1 MSTRAVHRMSHELDD
16 AAIQNLIT
24 RMEFRGK
31 DPHFTK
37 LRDAYLDKLPQGS
50 IAHLLDLGCGTGVV
64 ARAVA
69 LRAGLA
75 GRVSGV
81 DQSPALIEAA
91 RCLAAEDGVGDRVKF
106 HVGDAHALDYAN
118 ESFDAVIAHTLISH
132 VTEPL
137 TVLKEAARVL
147 RPGSMVAI
155 FDGDYVSLS
164 FACADSALGKAMDE
178 ALVTNTFTNPRIM
191 RDLPHMLPQAG
202 LDLVETLAHVY
213 TEIGIGSYF
222 PSFAETYAPQ
232 VSRAGLMR
240 AEQVDAWLTEQRRA
254 LEQGTFFATCN
265 YYTYLARRPGAAYT

>member
-1 MSTRAVHRMSHELDD
+1 MSARAVHRFSHELDD
-16 AAIQNLIT
+16 AAVQNLIT

-31 DPHFTK
+31 DPAFTR
-37 LRDAYLDKLPQGS
+37 LRDAYLDKLPQGP
-50 IAHLLDLGCGTGVV
+50 AVHFLDLGCGTGVV
-64 ARAVA
+64 TRAVA
-69 LRAGLA
+69 GRDGFA
-75 GRVSGV
+75 GRVTGV

-91 RCLAAEDGVGDRVKF
+91 RRLAAEDGVGDQVKF
-106 HVGDAHALDYAN
+106 DVGDAHALDYAD

-178 ALVTNTFTNPRIM
+178 ALVTSTFSNPRVM
-191 RDLPHMLPQAG
+191 RDLPHLLPQAG
-202 LDLVETLAHVY
+202 LELVETLAHVY
-213 TEIGIGSYF
+213 TEIGTGSYF

-232 VSRAGLMR
+232 VSRAGPMP
-240 AEQVDAWLTEQRRA
+240 AEQVDSWLAEQRRA
-254 LEQGTFFATCN
+254 LEERTFFATCN
-265 YYTYLARRPGAAYT
+265 YYTYLARRPGAACT